1 MANVT
6 TFPRNRRG
14 AEGPSALFADPLE
27 TGETF
32 DLWRLVSV
40 MRRRFLLIM
49 TVMVLVPLATG
60 LVVFSLEPVY
70 SGNTKLLMKESGA
83 QFSIPGFTLPQ
94 GLGAGVANL
103 PTETAYLRSRAFA
116 SKVIDKLELDK
127 IPEFNPALRSEEDTG
142 WARFRNGI
150 GELAAILHLEIPLS
164 GWLEAADDW
173 LIANLGLDLGK
184 LFHSDSRETE
194 KLSPEAL
201 YAEVT
206 NNFLEGLTV
215 EGEQLSRVITIEFR
229 SVDPTLAALIPNTVA
244 DLFLEQKREQRDEAV
259 RQSSQWLTDQVAALQ
274 ERVLQSEEKLERF
287 RREEGLLDVRGT
299 ELMRQQLIKLNDQ
312 LIQASTERAE
322 REARLRQVQLLIDQP
337 DGTDSLAPVLASQLI
352 NNLRLQESKIQQRLA
367 EQLTTLR
374 EGHPDVIK
382 TRRELEDVR
391 TTIAGEVR
399 KIVQSMRNET
409 EIARVREA
417 NVQNAVSELK
427 ATMEGQ
433 TEAEIS
439 LRAIQAEAAANQNL
453 YEIML
458 NRLAAVDIEGREPE
472 RVGAEVISRAVAPRV
487 PIAPK
492 KKLAV
497 LASVL
502 AAMIL
507 AALLALLMD
516 FLIRGFKNAK
526 QLERAT
532 GLPVIASIPLSQ
544 HVNESKMPLFELV
557 RRRPGSAVG
566 QGIRK
571 LRTALNLLGEGKP
584 IRTVLI
590 TSSIAGEGK
599 SSIALALVVNAVSA
613 GLRVLVIDCDTVN
626 GSVTRHLSGSSSHG
640 LKQYLQGDAEIEDA
654 IEFDLGLGIH
664 YVATGGVMPNS
675 DDYFASR
682 RMAELLRYAEKNFD
696 FTVLDSGPASVVSD
710 TLVLVPQVDATVF
723 VVEWERT
730 RRETAEQSI
739 REIYE
744 LGENLSGIV
753 MSKNNLR
760 IQSIDGGAE
769 AYDGQYYG
777 VESNISADSKEPDWA
792 AAR

>member
-6 TFPRNRRG
+6 AFPRGRRG
-14 AEGPSALFADPLE
+14 AEAPSALFADPLD

-32 DLWRLVSV
+32 DLWRLLSV
-40 MRRRFLLIM
+40 MRRRLFLIL
-49 TVMVLVPLATG
+49 TVMILVPVATS
-60 LVVFSLEPVY
+60 LVVFSLKPIF
-70 SGNTKLLMKESGA
+70 SGNTKLLVNETGGSYNI
-83 QFSIPGFTLPQ
+83 QGFTLPK
-94 GLGAGVANL
+94 GLGPGNANL
-103 PTETAYLRSRAFA
+103 PTETAYLQSRAFA
-116 SKVIDKLELDK
+116 NKVIDKLELDRL
-127 IPEFNPALRSEEDTG
+127 PEFNPALRAESESG
-142 WARFRNGI
+142 WGAFRKSAGDL
-150 GELAAILHLEIPLS
+150 LAMLHLQETLTH
-164 GWLEAADDW
+164 WFEAANEW
-173 LIANLGLDLGK
+173 LVANLGIDL
-184 LFHSDSRETE
+184 TE
-194 KLSPEAL
+194 LPAGAAEQEEVLSPEAL
-201 YAEVT
+201 RAEVT
-206 NNFLEGLTV
+206 TNFLDRLRV
-215 EGEQLSRVITIEFR
+215 DGEQLSRVITIEFQ
-229 SVDPTLAALIPNTVA
+229 SNDPTLAAQVPNTVA
-244 DLFLEQKREQRDEAV
+244 DLFLEQKRNQRDDAV
-259 RQSSQWLTDQVAALQ
+259 RQSSQWLTNQVAALQ
-274 ERVLQSEEKLERF
+274 ERVLLSEEKLERF

-322 REARLRQVQLLIDQP
+322 REARLRQVQLLIDQEK
-337 DGTDSLAPVLASQLI
+337 GTESIAPVLASALI
-352 NNLRLQESKIQQRLA
+352 NNLRLQESQIQQRLA

-374 EGHPDVIK
+374 DGHPEVIK

-391 TTIAGEVR
+391 STIAGEVR
-399 KIVQSMRNET
+399 KIVQSMQNET

-427 ATMEGQ
+427 AVMEGQ
-433 TEAEIS
+433 TEAEIA
-439 LRAIQAEAAANQNL
+439 LRAIQAEVAANQNL

-458 NRLAAVDIEGREPE
+458 NRLAAVDLESREPE
-472 RVGAEVISRAVAPRV
+472 QVGAEVISRAVVPRV

-502 AAMIL
+502 AGMIL

-526 QLERAT
+526 QVEQAT

-544 HVNESKMPLFELV
+544 NVRDSKVPLYEMV

-571 LRTALNLLGEGKP
+571 VRTALNLLGEGKP

-590 TSSIAGEGK
+590 TSSVAGEGK

-613 GLRVLVIDCDTVN
+613 GLRTLVIDCDTVN
-626 GSVTRHLSGSSSHG
+626 GSVTRQLDGDSSRG
-640 LKQYLQGDAEIEDA
+640 LKQFLEGDGEVEDA
-654 IEFDLGLGIH
+654 VEFDLGLGIH
-664 YVATGGVMPNS
+664 YVATGGLISNS
-675 DDYFASR
+675 DDLFASR
-682 RMAELLRYAEKNFD
+682 RMAELLRYAERNFD
-696 FTVLDSGPASVVSD
+696 LTVLDTGPSSAVSD
-710 TLVLVPQVDATVF
+710 TLVLVPQVDASIF
-723 VVEWERT
+723 VIEWEKT

-744 LGENLSGIV
+744 LGENLAGIV

-760 IQSIDGGAE
+760 IQNIDGGAE

-777 VESNISADSKEPDWA
+777 VDSNVPLDSDEPDWVT
-792 AAR
+792 AR